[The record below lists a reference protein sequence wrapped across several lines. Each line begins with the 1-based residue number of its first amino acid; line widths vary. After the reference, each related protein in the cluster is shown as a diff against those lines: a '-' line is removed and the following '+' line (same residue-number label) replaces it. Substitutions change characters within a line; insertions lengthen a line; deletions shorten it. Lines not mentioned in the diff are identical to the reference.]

1 MSLLS
6 IAARVAEQSPGLPAD
21 APPQVVSQ
29 QQQEGQQEQVGYVK
43 HEKGK
48 GYCVKSEKNSDWS
61 GGCYPSEGEAKKR
74 LNQVEM
80 FKHMKKG
87 AVTPE
92 DIAHDLRLVAAQLAN
107 SKQPDVRVV
116 LSDLRSIFGAVA
128 QQRQADTDWD
138 PEDLKD
144 LERREGQQQQQ
155 ADWEMTLKDPDG
167 DEKIEIGPGDKQG
180 QQECMSQEETAVSPP
195 GWGGVV
201 EHLEHAP
208 GVESPEALAWFMK
221 NKGDKPHTKPK
232 HHHKGDE

>member
-6 IAARVAEQSPGLPAD
+6 IAARIAEQHPGMPAD
-21 APPQVVSQ
+21 APPQVVSQQQQGQ

-92 DIAHDLRLVAAQLAN
+92 DIAHDLRIVAARLAN
-107 SKQPDVRVV
+107 SKKPDVRIV
-116 LSDLRSIFGAVA
+116 LSDLRSIFGAIG
-128 QQRQADTDWD
+128 QQECMSQEQQA
-138 PEDLKD
+138 
-144 LERREGQQQQQ
+144 QQQQQ

-167 DEKIEIGPGDKQG
+167 DEKIQIGPGGQQG
-180 QQECMSQEETAVSPP
+180 QQQGQEMCSQEQETAVSPP

-201 EHLEHAP
+201 EHMENAP
-208 GVESPEALAWFMK
+208 NIDNPEALAWYMK
-221 NKGDKPHTKPK
+221 NKGDKPHVKPQ